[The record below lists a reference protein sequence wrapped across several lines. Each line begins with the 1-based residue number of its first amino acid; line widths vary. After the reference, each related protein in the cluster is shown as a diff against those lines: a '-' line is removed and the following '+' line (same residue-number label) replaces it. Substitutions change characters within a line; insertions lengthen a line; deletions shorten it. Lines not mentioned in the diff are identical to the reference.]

1 MANITIKNLEIAST
15 QLQQLSPGEME
26 KVIGGF
32 MFIGQFSQI
41 TNRLIAV
48 SLIGIF
54 IDMIF
59 SLLSTGWGGI
69 SNNTDSTPSIDNDF
83 GPV

>member
-26 KVIGGF
+26 KIMGGF

-41 TNRLIAV
+41 TNRLITITFMMI
-48 SLIGIF
+48 LF
-54 IDMIF
+54 NTIF
-59 SLLSTGWGGI
+59 SLLSTGWGAI
-69 SNNTDSTPSIDNDF
+69 SDNTDSTSSIDNDF
-83 GPV
+83 ESW

>member
-1 MANITIKNLEIAST
+1 MANITIKNLEVEST

-26 KVIGGF
+26 KIMGGF
-32 MFIGQFSQI
+32 MFIGPFSQI

-59 SLLSTGWGGI
+59 SFLSTGWGGI
-69 SNNTDSTPSIDNDF
+69 SENTDSTSLMDNDF
-83 GPV
+83 ESW

>member
-15 QLQQLSPGEME
+15 QLQQLFPGEME

-54 IDMIF
+54 LDLIF

-69 SNNTDSTPSIDNDF
+69 SDNTESTSLMDKDLRE
-83 GPV
+83 V